1 MEYGRTYGLP
11 QSGCISCLNIPFFNI
26 SGQSECGTGKAT
38 STEVVD
44 QGRWHSEA
52 NRTGQSNESTGSHPL
67 WKELEGG
74 RLDEGVDWHELQC
87 PEGWAV
93 RK

>member
-1 MEYGRTYGLP
+1 MGWEKQLP
-11 QSGCISCLNIPFFNI
+11 LKWWTKEDG
-26 SGQSECGTGKAT
+26 
-38 STEVVD
+38 
-44 QGRWHSEA
+44 SEA

-74 RLDEGVDWHELQC
+74 RLDEGVDWHELKC
-87 PEGWAV
+87 PDGWAV